1 MKKSKGKNL
10 TLAEAGDF
18 FDTHDLF
25 ESAGATEVVDL
36 KVSIPKRKYIGVE
49 LKLFRKIQDAARKAH
64 RSEDSLIQ
72 EWLRE
77 KVG

>member
-1 MKKSKGKNL
+1 MRRSKGKSL

-25 ESAGATEVVDL
+25 ESGGATEVLEL
-36 KVSIPKRKYIGVE
+36 KIRVPRRKYIGIDVRIF
-49 LKLFRKIQDAARKAH
+49 KKIREVARKAH

-77 KVG
+77 KVS